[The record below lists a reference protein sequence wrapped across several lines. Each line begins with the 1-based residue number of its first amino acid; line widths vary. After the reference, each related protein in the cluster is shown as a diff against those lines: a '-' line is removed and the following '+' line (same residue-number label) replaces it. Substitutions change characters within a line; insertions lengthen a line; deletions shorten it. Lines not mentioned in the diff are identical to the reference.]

1 MIPAPTP
8 IPGIQ
13 SSAPT
18 PSPKANSKTKG
29 TIFDVSGSTYTDRG
43 KLSTNYLKD
52 KILGSTEV
60 YDTGDAPE
68 EPEPTPPPKKIEA
81 SSSFFSNA
89 DVNSGKKDSSAM
101 KGTEI
106 TANIVDEDSANE
118 IVLPTSTKK
127 TTSSIQSLDDIGGRR
142 LRGTTGIIKIT

>member
-1 MIPAPTP
+1 M
-8 IPGIQ
+8 
-13 SSAPT
+13 
-18 PSPKANSKTKG
+18 
-29 TIFDVSGSTYTDRG
+29 
-43 KLSTNYLKD
+43 STNYLKD

-60 YDTGDAPE
+60 YDSGDAAAA

-89 DVNSGKKDSSAM
+89 DINSGKKDSSAM

-118 IVLPTSTKK
+118 IVLPTAAKK
-127 TTSSIQSLDDIGGRR
+127 TSSTIQSLDDLGGRR
-142 LRGTTGIIKIT
+142 LRGASGIIKLE